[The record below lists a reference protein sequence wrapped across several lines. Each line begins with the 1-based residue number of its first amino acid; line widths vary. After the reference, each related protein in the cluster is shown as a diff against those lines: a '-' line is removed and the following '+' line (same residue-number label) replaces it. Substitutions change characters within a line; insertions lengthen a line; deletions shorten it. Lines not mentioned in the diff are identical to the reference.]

1 MRSVAVAI
9 LALLLLA
16 GGRLAADPVDYLR
29 DIKPILAAKCYP
41 CHGGLQQ
48 KSDLRVDTV
57 KFLRQGGSEGPAVIP
72 GHSEKS
78 PLVRHITA
86 SHGARRMP
94 PASEGEPLSTKQI
107 ALIRAWIDQ
116 GAKGPADERPE
127 ADPRDHWAFRPPVRP
142 AVPLLSFS
150 RKPLASAETALAR
163 GLRLN
168 EDGGNPIDAFLAAE
182 WAKHGLTPVPQADKR
197 LLLRRVYL
205 DLIGLPP
212 SRAEIEAF
220 VQDQSPGAYEK
231 VVDRL
236 LASPQY
242 GERWARHWMD
252 VWRYSDWWGLGQEVR
267 NSQKHIW
274 HWRDWI
280 IESLN
285 KDKGY
290 DQMVREM
297 LAADELYPTDLNK
310 LRATGYLVRPYFLF
324 NRTTWLDEVIEHTTK
339 GFLGLTFNCA
349 KCHDHKYDPIRQADY
364 YRFRAFFEPYQLRT
378 EQVPGEADFTKDG
391 IPRAYDCNLDVPT
404 YLFRRGDDRQP
415 VKTRKLAPGLPKFC
429 LAKLDIHPVPL
440 PLEACAPQLR
450 PFVLENYLR
459 AAQKQIQAA
468 RVELELANKRLAD
481 SPKESEQ
488 IRAAL
493 HLAEKKLAA
502 AQLQPALLRARYA
515 ADWAR
520 YQQPP
525 AGDVHERA
533 KEAAKLERQAAVTKA
548 EEAVAAAEL
557 KLLQA
562 PPAQKPMAEK
572 ALAAARQALDQARRS
587 LAKSGENYTSLQGA
601 LKAPESNLE
610 SEASRRRPFP
620 TTSTGRRTALALW
633 ITDRRNPLTARV
645 AVNHIWMRHFGKPLV
660 PTVFDFGRKGTPPTH
675 PELLDWLAVEF
686 MEHNW
691 SMKHLHRLIVISRAY
706 RLSCST
712 AGAPAHN
719 REVDPANRFYWRRD
733 PIRMEAQ
740 VVRDSL
746 LSLAGLL
753 DRRMGGPSVP
763 IAEESTH
770 RRALYFVHSHNDN
783 QKFLAL
789 FDDAPVRECYRRSE
803 SIVPQQ
809 ALALSNSK
817 VALESAAQIADR
829 LDQQL
834 GPVSDREYVRAAFEL
849 LLAAEPTPE
858 ELSACKSALHQWQA
872 LLKGR
877 SDAQRRARRNL
888 VHALVNHNDFITV
901 R

>member
-1 MRSVAVAI
+1 MRSLLIAI
-9 LALLLLA
+9 LGLILLVGGA
-16 GGRLAADPVDYLR
+16 GRLAADPVDYLR
-29 DIKPILAAKCYP
+29 DIKPILTQKCYN
-41 CHGGLQQ
+41 CHGALQQ
-48 KSDLRVDTV
+48 KSELRVDTV
-57 KFLRQGGSEGPAVIP
+57 KFLRQGGSEGPAIVP
-72 GHSEKS
+72 GHSDKS
-78 PLVRHITA
+78 PLVQHLTA
-86 SHGARRMP
+86 SNGARRMP
-94 PASEGEPLSTKQI
+94 PATDGEPLSDKQI
-107 ALIRAWIDQ
+107 ALVRAWIDQ

-127 ADPRDHWAFRPPVRP
+127 ADPRDHWAFRPPI
-142 AVPLLSFS
+142 AS
-150 RKPLASAETALAR
+150 KPRSAAN
-163 GLRLN
+163 GS
-168 EDGGNPIDAFLAAE
+168 NPIDAFLAAE
-182 WAKHGLTPVPQADKR
+182 WVKHGLTPQPLADKR

-212 SRAEIEAF
+212 SRAEIESF
-220 VQDQSPGAYEK
+220 VRDSSPDAYEK

-285 KDKGY
+285 ADKGY

-297 LAADELYPTDLNK
+297 LAADELYPDDLDK
-310 LRATGYLVRPYFLF
+310 LRATGYLVRPYFIF
-324 NRTTWLDEVIEHTTK
+324 NRTTWLDEVVEHTAK

-349 KCHDHKYDPIRQADY
+349 KCHDHKYDPVQQADY
-364 YRFRAFFEPYQLRT
+364 YRFRAFFEPYEVRT
-378 EQVPGEADFTKDG
+378 DQVPGETDFTKDG
-391 IPRAYDCNLDVPT
+391 IPRAYDCNLDAPT

-415 VKTRKLAPGLPKFC
+415 IKTRPLTPGLPRFF
-429 LAKLDIHPVPL
+429 LAKLAIRPVSL
-440 PLEACAPQLR
+440 PLEARTPQLR

-459 AAQKQIQAA
+459 AAQQQIQAA
-468 RVELELANKRLAD
+468 QAELQQAKKHLAESSNK
-481 SPKESEQ
+481 KEQAS
-488 IRAAL
+488 AAVTV
-493 HLAEKKLAA
+493 AEKKLAA
-502 AQLQPALLRARYA
+502 AELQPALLRARFA
-515 ADWAR
+515 ADRAR

-525 AGDVHERA
+525 AADVHERA
-533 KEAAKLERQAAVTKA
+533 KTAAVLEKQAAVAKA
-548 EEAVAAAEL
+548 EEAVAAGEL
-557 KLLQA
+557 KLRQSAA
-562 PPAQKPMAEK
+562 PQKSAAEK
-572 ALAAARQALDQARRS
+572 ALAAARQTLQQARKA
-587 LAKSGENYTSLQGA
+587 LAKPGETYASLSGA

-610 SEASRRRPFP
+610 TPASRSRPFP
-620 TTSTGRRTALALW
+620 ARSTGRRTALAHW
-633 ITDRRNPLTARV
+633 ITDRHNPLTARV

-686 MEHNW
+686 MDHSW
-691 SMKHLHRLIVISRAY
+691 SMKHLHRLIVTSRAY
-706 RLSCST
+706 RLSSST
-712 AGAPAHN
+712 AGAAAQDRTN
-719 REVDPANRFYWRRD
+719 DPANRYYWHRE

-763 IAEESTH
+763 IAEESSH

-817 VALESAAQIADR
+817 VALESSARIADR
-829 LDQQL
+829 LHEQL
-834 GPVSDREYVRAAFEL
+834 GPVSDRDYIRAAFEL
-849 LLAAEPTPE
+849 VLAAEPSPA
-858 ELSACKSALHQWQA
+858 ELSACESALHQWQA

-877 SDAQRRARRNL
+877 PDAQRRARRNL
-888 VHALVNHNDFITV
+888 VHALVNHNDFLTV